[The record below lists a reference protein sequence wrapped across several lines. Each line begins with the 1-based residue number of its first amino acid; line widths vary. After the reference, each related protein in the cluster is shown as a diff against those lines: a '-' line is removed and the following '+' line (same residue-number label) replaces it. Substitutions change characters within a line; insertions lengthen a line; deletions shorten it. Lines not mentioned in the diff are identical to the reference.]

1 MVGVMVSV
9 FAIGVTL
16 NAMNKGLEEFTP
28 MKAPIAYSL
37 TAPIDGVQVQQ
48 QHFSRPRFLL
58 TNPDKSTTFVDGSK
72 YVLLNALGSKT
83 LADGKYLFNPDTEKI
98 EIQWAQGIG
107 SEKAAA
113 PQGRLM
119 ATVING
125 ILSRKLPWGLVF
137 LGVFLV
143 LAVELLGVRSLSFA
157 VGSYLSIGTTLA
169 IFCGGVVRWMV
180 DRAVARAGGNAA
192 ETESEVSPGSLF
204 ASGLIAAGGIMG
216 LLGVARK
223 LYEAA
228 TGREL
233 TVWFTSG
240 TPIYQLLYHQPLSV
254 VMFALLAF
262 SLYYF
267 GRKPLNGK

>member
-1 MVGVMVSV
+1 
-9 FAIGVTL
+9 
-16 NAMNKGLEEFTP
+16 
-28 MKAPIAYSL
+28 
-37 TAPIDGVQVQQ
+37 
-48 QHFSRPRFLL
+48 
-58 TNPDKSTTFVDGSK
+58 
-72 YVLLNALGSKT
+72 
-83 LADGKYLFNPDTEKI
+83 
-98 EIQWAQGIG
+98 
-107 SEKAAA
+107 
-113 PQGRLM
+113 
-119 ATVING
+119 
-125 ILSRKLPWGLVF
+125 
-137 LGVFLV
+137 
-143 LAVELLGVRSLSFA
+143 
-157 VGSYLSIGTTLA
+157 
-169 IFCGGVVRWMV
+169 MV